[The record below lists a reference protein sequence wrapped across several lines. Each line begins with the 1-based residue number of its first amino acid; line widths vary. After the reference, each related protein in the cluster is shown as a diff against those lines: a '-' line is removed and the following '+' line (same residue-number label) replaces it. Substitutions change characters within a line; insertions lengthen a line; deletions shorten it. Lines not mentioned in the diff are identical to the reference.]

1 MCFLVPIRNFK
12 CAMMMMVVAAEKVLI
27 DSPFTILHNDDIAHE
42 ILPGQI
48 VVGATNKI
56 VSDYCDQV
64 LYNEEEVKIKS
75 LVVNKKKKLWTD
87 RFRAELIRQ
96 NKTVPDQCHS

>member
-12 CAMMMMVVAAEKVLI
+12 CAMMMVVAAEKVLI

-56 VSDYCDQV
+56 VNDYCDQV

-75 LVVNKKKKLWTD
+75 LVVNKKKKLWSD
-87 RFRAELIRQ
+87 RFRADLIRQ